1 MKPITKLL
9 LAAGAIAALS
19 GCGLRKEAG
28 VYPVDLATAFSTLN
42 DSALART
49 AWPGDPASARRGGD
63 DEVVWSTSHGIDH
76 IECRI
81 GLAPADEAST
91 KVSINCGS
99 GPEQDTTMVPMTANL
114 ARQAAIEV
122 IDATLTGRPVDLAQ
136 KGDTSY
142 IWPDNEGDLSPQ
154 RATPAQRAA
163 MGDSSRPEDVPEGWY
178 D

>member
-1 MKPITKLL
+1 MKPIAKLL
-9 LAAGAIAALS
+9 LTAGAVATLA

-28 VYPVDLATAFSTLN
+28 VYPVDLATALSTLN
-42 DSALART
+42 DSSLARA

-63 DEVVWSTSHGIDH
+63 NEVVWSMSHGVDH
-76 IECRI
+76 VECKI
-81 GLAPADEAST
+81 GLAAADEAST

-99 GPEQDTTMVPMTANL
+99 GSEQDTTMVPMTANL

-142 IWPDNEGDLSPQ
+142 MWPDNAADLSPQ

-163 MGDSSRPEDVPEGWY
+163 MGDTSDPGEVPEGWY